1 MTGRE
6 EKLCECTYQELKEL
20 RLEKTNETI
29 PLLQEVLELVQ
40 GKVGLLIELKYDTK
54 LGELESKVAKQLE
67 NYSENVA
74 IQSFQPLTL
83 LWFKKQ
89 RKDWIRG
96 QLIAGKKEEK
106 VKSWVQTYL
115 AANPVTDPDFISCE
129 VEMLPNSKIE
139 QLRKNKIILGW
150 TVKTKQESETYFPYC
165 DNLIAENFL

>member
-1 MTGRE
+1 MDIFS
-6 EKLCECTYQELKEL
+6 ELFSCIGI
-20 RLEKTNETI
+20 T
-29 PLLQEVLELVQ
+29 PFF
-40 GKVGLLIELKYDTK
+40 LIL
-54 LGELESKVAKQLE
+54 SII
-67 NYSENVA
+67 S
-74 IQSFQPLTL
+74 
-83 LWFKKQ
+83 
-89 RKDWIRG
+89 
-96 QLIAGKKEEK
+96 KKEEK